1 MTYPTNVFVYEASM
15 TVGDTE
21 YTIDKAT
28 WADKSAWTGI
38 TWLYTDDD
46 NSSITTEGVSK
57 EFDVKWHESLCA
69 IWPLPPGEN
78 LRTFSAFRVNGNI
91 AGFYT
96 NFYHRD
102 ITDNTVTGEPDP
114 SRTAIID
121 SYRGAGHYKYMWA
134 LGTAIL
140 KNWNHNIDARQ
151 YHAATGL
158 RKTLAQTTGATHK
171 GTKVAH
177 WDPTNTIFE
186 QEWNVQGTE
195 VGTAIEN
202 DSRFPAI
209 TVTNGTSPLTDSKW
223 ASPSIQEYLGTVS
236 TPSPT
241 ENF

>member
-1 MTYPTNVFVYEASM
+1 MSFPTDVFTYEATM
-15 TVGDTE
+15 TVGSTE
-21 YTIDKAT
+21 YKIDKAT

-38 TWLYTDDD
+38 TWLYTDDE
-46 NSSITTEGVSK
+46 NSSITPQGVAK
-57 EFDVKWHESLCA
+57 EFDVKWHQSLCA
-69 IWPLPPGEN
+69 LWPLPLGES
-78 LRTFSAFRVNGNI
+78 LRTFSAFRINGNI

-96 NFYHRD
+96 NLYNRGLD
-102 ITDNTVTGEPDP
+102 GVVTGEAAPI
-114 SRTAIID
+114 RAAIVD

-140 KNWNHNIDARQ
+140 KDWNHNLEVRQ

-158 RKTLAQTTGATHK
+158 RKTLAQTFGVTHR

-186 QEWNVQGTE
+186 QEWSITGSE

-202 DSRFPAI
+202 DSRFPTI
-209 TVTNGTSPLTDSKW
+209 TVSKGTSPLTHSNW
-223 ASPSIQEYLGTVS
+223 ASPAIQEYLGTMS

>member
-69 IWPLPPGEN
+69 IWPLPAGEN

-102 ITDNTVTGEPDP
+102 ITDNTVTGEAEPI
-114 SRTAIID
+114 RAAIID

-140 KNWNHNIDARQ
+140 KNWNHNLEVRQ